1 MWDLARPAARL
12 AFLLLLA
19 LPAVAQSNIAVE
31 LDEVTDNRVE
41 AGEFRG
47 SLELRV
53 KLTGSNLENAA
64 AARVIVKEAKD
75 DRGNDLT
82 SKDRSVP
89 DFFPREYNS
98 GTLQFTLG
106 TPARQ
111 AKTVR
116 LKGNVELYVPTR
128 DPNAIVKVDK
138 ALARLDQPLN
148 AKALKAAKIEIRP
161 LSRPAFAKVL
171 EEQKLDETKIAAIR
185 AEGKKQGVSEKEV
198 EMMIGLAQAFEMSPG
213 DTPEGAVILAGKKDS
228 FDRIYRIE
236 ILGSDGKPIDVGG
249 RQTSTRGEDSIM
261 TLQPSQ
267 TPPENAALQLYV
279 ITQKARVSAPFELT
293 VELP

>member
-1 MWDLARPAARL
+1 MWDLARPATRL

-19 LPAVAQSNIAVE
+19 VPAMAQSNVAVE
-31 LDEVTDNRVE
+31 LDDVTDNRVE

-53 KLTGSNLENAA
+53 KLTGSNLEKAA

-75 DRGNDLT
+75 DRGNDLA
-82 SKDRSVP
+82 KDRSVP
-89 DFFPREYNS
+89 DFFPREYNN
-98 GTLQFTLG
+98 GTLQFTLA

-138 ALARLDQPLN
+138 ALARLDQPLSS
-148 AKALKAAKIEIRP
+148 KALKAAKIDIRP
-161 LSRPAFAKVL
+161 LSRTAYAKAL
-171 EEQKLDETKIAAIR
+171 EDQKLDETKIAALR
-185 AEGKKQGVSEKEV
+185 AEGKARGVSEKEI

-213 DTPEGAVILAGKKDS
+213 DTPEGAVILSGKKDS

-236 ILGSDGKPIDVGG
+236 ILGSDGKPIEVGG
-249 RQTSTRGEDSIM
+249 RQSSTRGDDSLM

-279 ITQKARVSAPFELT
+279 ITTKARVTAPFELT